1 MVGAPLSR
9 RKDTSP
15 APAIRQYSRYG
26 SAAGRGQVSTNGCG
40 EPDKKPALDGS
51 IVLSRWLFISGGEC
65 FGGRSARTNSYVQIL
80 THNVHG
86 MPAMGRPGHFADYGA
101 AILLPLTSEQNIW
114 LNGALF
120 VGCAWVWVCDVVD
133 ESM

>member
-1 MVGAPLSR
+1 
-9 RKDTSP
+9 
-15 APAIRQYSRYG
+15 
-26 SAAGRGQVSTNGCG
+26 
-40 EPDKKPALDGS
+40 
-51 IVLSRWLFISGGEC
+51 
-65 FGGRSARTNSYVQIL
+65 
-80 THNVHG
+80 